1 MTQRNIDLS
10 VKIKALVDGLK
21 EVTSLGNELS
31 SLAET
36 GKRPLPDTTAQLRR
50 GIKDTNFAVKDLYLS
65 LTGLLSVGLIT
76 QFTRSSVQ
84 EFAKAESAFR
94 GLESVA
100 NFAGVGIGRAMDEAT
115 KLAADGLLTVQEASK
130 GLQNLLSRGYDID
143 EAVTTLTRLKDSA
156 TFNRAAHLSLGEAVV
171 TATEGLKNENSILVD
186 NAGVTK
192 NVSVLWKEY
201 AAQIG
206 KTVDKLTQQ
215 EKIQAE
221 VTGIMR
227 ETEAQL
233 GNAAK
238 AANGMQGQ
246 IATLNSSVSGLKAS
260 LGEALVPAVT
270 ALAQAGTYAIDN
282 FLKPA
287 IFYVKSLGILMGETT
302 QSFSA
307 FFDLIMTRDLEAYR
321 ARRAQLKSL
330 TDESIEEAKKS
341 LEKLNF
347 QPLPDSGKRR
357 APFAPGGTDESV
369 MGSAQR
375 TMQRLRIEFD
385 ASFVLLKDAL
395 TRERKELD
403 ASFDQRLV
411 SHREYWGRV
420 NKLNEAAY
428 ENERQ
433 RLLTE
438 REAALAHIEKLK
450 NARGAANQDQL
461 IDTQERVKKLDA
473 DLIILE
479 RERLSLAGE
488 SARKQALA
496 EKELALSLEQ
506 VRRQIRS
513 LNGEATDLDRR
524 AEIAGQLNPLLERL
538 KATGDTQGQA
548 DVLRLIDVQAD
559 IASLDLL
566 ERQFATT
573 IQRMQAAQD
582 AINIRRQSG
591 LITEIQARQQI
602 NQLMTATA
610 DELDLILPKMQ
621 ALGGAIGDQAAAR
634 VAGLKNEVAALRVQ
648 VNEFAVR
655 FQGATKNALSSF
667 FKDIMTGSKDAF
679 SNMVQNFKNAI
690 ASIIAERAA
699 TRIVDSLLGGAT
711 SASGGGFL
719 SKLFKGFAEGGYTGP
734 GGKYQPAG
742 VVHAGEYVFSAQA
755 VRRLGLT
762 ALDNLHKLSKGAPV
776 SIKPR
781 YGYAEGGA
789 VNLPSMTGPRAAAS
803 NITLSVHPDSLN
815 MTMRD
820 WLEGELARISVG
832 GR

>member
-1 MTQRNIDLS
+1 MTNRNIDLS

-21 EVTSLGNELS
+21 DVSNLGRELS
-31 SLAET
+31 DLVKTGQQKIPDNTEKLRDGINSTNIAVRSLY
-36 GKRPLPDTTAQLRR
+36 R
-50 GIKDTNFAVKDLYLS
+50 S

-84 EFAKAESAFR
+84 EFAKAESSFR

-100 NFAGVGIGRAMDEAT
+100 NFAGVGIGRAMEEAT
-115 KLAADGLLTVQEASK
+115 KLAADGLITVQDASK
-130 GLQNLLSRGYDID
+130 SLQNLLSRGYSIE
-143 EAVTTLTRLKDSA
+143 EAVTTLNRLKDSA
-156 TFNRAAHLSLGEAVV
+156 AFNRQAHLSLGEAVV
-171 TATEGLKNENSILVD
+171 TASEGLKNENSILVD

-192 NVSVLWKEY
+192 NVSILWKEY
-201 AAQIG
+201 AEQIG
-206 KTVDKLTQQ
+206 KTVGNLTQQ
-215 EKIQAE
+215 EKVQAE

-238 AANGMQGQ
+238 AAEGMQGKMAQ
-246 IATLNSSVSGLKAS
+246 LDATTREFKAT

-270 ALAQAGTYAIDN
+270 ELMQAGIYVVEN

-287 IFYVKSLGILMGETT
+287 LLYTKFLGIAVGETA

-307 FFDLIMTRDLEAYR
+307 LYDLIMTRDLQAFR
-321 ARRAQLKSL
+321 ARRAQL
-330 TDESIEEAKKS
+330 EAIAAEMRDDARKS
-341 LEKLNF
+341 LESLNF
-347 QPLPDSGKRR
+347 VPTPDSGRR
-357 APFAPGGTDESV
+357 REPNKLSGEENGIMGG
-369 MGSAQR
+369 AQR
-375 TMQRLRIEFD
+375 MMQRLRIEFD

-395 TRERKELD
+395 MRERKELD

-411 SHREYWGRV
+411 SHRDYWARV
-420 NKLNEAAY
+420 NKINDDAY
-428 ENERQ
+428 ENERA
-433 RLLTE
+433 RLIKE
-438 REAALAHIEKLK
+438 RESTLAHIEKLK
-450 NARGAANQDQL
+450 NARSAANQDQL
-461 IDTQERVKKLDA
+461 IDAQERVKKLDT

-479 RERLSLAGE
+479 RERLTLAGE

-506 VRRQIRS
+506 VRRQIRG
-513 LNGEATDLDRR
+513 LTGEATDLDRR
-524 AEIAGQLNPLLERL
+524 AEVAGQLNPLLERL
-538 KATGDTQGQA
+538 RATGDTQGQA

-559 IASLDLL
+559 IAALDML
-566 ERQFATT
+566 ERQFFTVL
-573 IQRMQAAQD
+573 QRMQAQQD

-591 LITEIQARQQI
+591 LLTEIQARDQI
-602 NQLMTATA
+602 RQLMLSTA
-610 DELDLILPKMQ
+610 DDLDVLVPKME
-621 ALGGAIGDQAAAR
+621 ALGAAIGDQAEAR

-648 VNEFAVR
+648 VNDFLIS
-655 FQGATKNALSSF
+655 FQGATKGALSGF
-667 FKDIMTGSKDAF
+667 FKDIMTGSKNAF
-679 SNMVQNFKNAI
+679 DNMVDNFKNAI

-699 TRIVDSLLGGAT
+699 TRIVDSLLGGA
-711 SASGGGFL
+711 AGGTGFF
-719 SKLFKGFAEGGYTGP
+719 SSLFKGFAEGGYTGP

-755 VRRLGLT
+755 VRRLGLA

-776 SIKPR
+776 SIRPR

-789 VNLPSMTGPRAAAS
+789 VNLPSMSGPRAAAS